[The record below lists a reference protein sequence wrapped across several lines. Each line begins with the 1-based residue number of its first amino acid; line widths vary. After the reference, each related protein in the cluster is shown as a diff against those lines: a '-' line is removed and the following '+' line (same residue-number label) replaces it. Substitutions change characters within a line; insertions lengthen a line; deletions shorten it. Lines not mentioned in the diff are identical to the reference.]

1 MLVDSSLVLY
11 LKQALASNKSPA
23 VELRGF
29 FFWMYLPPQ
38 MDRSVSVSVGVVFG
52 LTLPTLSSGI
62 EEGSPF
68 RPGRTPKNIHTRV

>member
-1 MLVDSSLVLY
+1 
-11 LKQALASNKSPA
+11 
-23 VELRGF
+23 
-29 FFWMYLPPQ
+29 

-52 LTLPTLSSGI
+52 LTAPTLSSGI